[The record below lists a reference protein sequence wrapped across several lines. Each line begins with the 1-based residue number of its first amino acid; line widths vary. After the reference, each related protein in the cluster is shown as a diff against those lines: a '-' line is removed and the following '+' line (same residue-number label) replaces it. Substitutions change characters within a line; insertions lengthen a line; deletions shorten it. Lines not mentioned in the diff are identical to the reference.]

1 MFLGDGMWKPLPVRF
16 CVVGRVFICVFS
28 IYCVTRVLLITTVG
42 LSTIVVMHASNHL
55 LLMLITIILK
65 LCIPISHYRLLA
77 SKILIKNRV
86 DRRTSGF
93 ESILVKIETVEDS
106 VMKPV

>member
-1 MFLGDGMWKPLPVRF
+1 MTMKNATVTVVSNFRVRKF
-16 CVVGRVFICVFS
+16 VKSAV
-28 IYCVTRVLLITTVG
+28 
-42 LSTIVVMHASNHL
+42 
-55 LLMLITIILK
+55 K

-93 ESILVKIETVEDS
+93 KSILIKIETVEDS